1 MKDSLPPLHRNAPTG
16 RMDPSDGF
24 ERAHVEDE
32 EETIDIAQYWR
43 TVRRHKWGI
52 LSVTLIAVILGA
64 LYALSATPIYRA
76 QTVLLADPIQ
86 PNVNSQN
93 QYVNTAL
100 VYLFYE
106 TQYEIIKS
114 RTVAER
120 AVDKLDLVTKYR
132 QEQAKKEAEAAV
144 EQEPENVFQ
153 RIRQWKE
160 ALTDW
165 RQWLPEELRPEPA
178 PEPDDATL
186 RRQLA
191 SAIQGGLQVK
201 GGKQSEIINV
211 SFESPDPEK
220 AAAVANAV
228 ADAYM
233 EFGLNSRLSGA
244 KKTAT
249 WLNEQLTEL
258 RNKLRQSEQ
267 ALEAYQK
274 SQGVVNSQQQQQIAS
289 TQLST
294 LNAELIKAQTRR
306 AEAEILYNQVKSLK
320 GKKASYDSL
329 GPVLNNASV
338 RALVQEEGKLSRRVK
353 ELSERYGEK
362 HPKMIAARSDLKEA
376 RRNLRREVNKVVDNI
391 RKQYKVAAAQERKIA
406 ALIKQQKKEIG
417 NLKGTSF
424 ELARLEREV
433 ENNRRI
439 YETFL
444 ARFQEADVT
453 EDYDASNVR
462 IIDPATVPA
471 TPYKPKKGR
480 VVAISAAMGLFLGV
494 LLAFLREA
502 LDNTFKTTDTI
513 EEKLGIPS
521 LGLVPL
527 VKKRRKA
534 PPERQFLLDPRS
546 QFSENINNIRTGLL
560 FSNIDQPPQVIL
572 VTSATG
578 SEGKSTLAAN
588 LAASLGQLDRTLLLE
603 VDLRKPSL
611 ANTLKIPRAPGLSD
625 LVAGQAAMNEIEV
638 PRVGGETSEF
648 YAISCGT
655 LPPNPLELIS
665 SLHFLH
671 LLEELKSRFKYI
683 VLDAPPILAV
693 SDAAVLGHQADSVIL
708 AVKAESTTVKMARE
722 ALGRL
727 KKANVRVTGAVLSQA
742 EPRRMSYYGGHY
754 YHASYYGYKAP
765 KEQKAGKA
773 AA

>member
-1 MKDSLPPLHRNAPTG
+1 MMDSHPPTQRSDATG
-16 RMDPSDGF
+16 PNHTDDPFGQFSDG
-24 ERAHVEDE
+24 D
-32 EETIDIAQYWR
+32 EETIDLAHYWR
-43 TVRRHKWGI
+43 VVRRHKWGI
-52 LSVTLIAVILGA
+52 LSITLIAVIIGA
-64 LYALSATPIYRA
+64 LYALSATPIYQAR
-76 QTVLLADPIQ
+76 TVLLADPIQ
-86 PNVNSQN
+86 PNVNTQN

-120 AVDKLDLVTKYR
+120 AVDKLDLVEKYK
-132 QEQAKKEAEAAV
+132 QEQQQREVEAAG
-144 EQEPENVFQ
+144 EQEPENLFQ
-153 RIRQWKE
+153 RIRLWRQE
-160 ALTDW
+160 LANW

-191 SAIQGGLQVK
+191 TEIQAGLTVK

-211 SFESPDPEK
+211 SYDSPDPER
-220 AAAVANAV
+220 AAAVANAI

-258 RNKLRQSEQ
+258 KNKLRQSEE

-274 SQGVVNSQQQQQIAS
+274 SQGLVNSQQQQQIAS

-294 LNAELIKAQTRR
+294 LNTELIRAQTKRS
-306 AEAEILYNQVKSLK
+306 EAEILYNQVKSLK
-320 GKKASYDSL
+320 GRRASYESL
-329 GPVLNNASV
+329 GPVLNSAAV
-338 RALVQEEGKLSRRVK
+338 RALAQEEGKLSRRVK

-376 RRNLRREVNKVVDNI
+376 RRNLQREVDKVVDNI

-406 ALIKQQKKEIG
+406 DLIRKQKKEIG

-444 ARFQEADVT
+444 ARFQEADVS
-453 EDYDASNVR
+453 EEYDASNVR
-462 IIDPATVPA
+462 IIDPASVPA
-471 TPYKPKKGR
+471 TPYKPKKGM
-480 VVAISAAMGLFLGV
+480 VAGVSAVLGLFLGV
-494 LLAFLREA
+494 LLAFLRES

-513 EEKLGIPS
+513 EEKLGIPA

-527 VKKRRKA
+527 VKRRRKA
-534 PPERQFLLDPRS
+534 PPEKQFLLDPRS
-546 QFSENINNIRTGLL
+546 QFSENINTIRTGLL

-611 ANTLKIPRAPGLSD
+611 ANTLKIRSTPGLSD
-625 LVAGQAAMNEIEV
+625 LVANQTEMDEIEV
-638 PRVGGETSEF
+638 PRIGGRISDF
-648 YAISCGT
+648 HAITCGT

-665 SLHFLH
+665 SLHFH
-671 LLEELKSRFKYI
+671 TVMEELRRRFKYI
-683 VLDAPPILAV
+683 VLDAPPVLAV
-693 SDAAVLGHQADSVIL
+693 SDAAVLGHHADCVIL

-722 ALGRL
+722 ALARL
-727 KKANVRVTGAVLSQA
+727 GKASVRVTGAVLTQA

-765 KEQKAGKA
+765 KKAKADKA